1 MNEYLIEK
9 REEIIFPKSGME
21 FRRNCSDVRFSLLQD
36 ASAFPEKRLDIGK
49 VAADLAVDLRSFLI
63 QWKLLPYVRDG
74 QLTTADI
81 DAESAAF
88 LELARELGGNGICNE
103 ATQEIE
109 AIQSSSMRLLSEMQL
124 NGEIN
129 TVWGHD
135 YASGITHSLRRGALF
150 STNNPA
156 KNTLFKKDC
165 PGEYQKILEEI
176 SRDYADEPLE
186 DQVSMI
192 LVKICA
198 RNARP
203 LRPIFEVT
211 NGRYGF
217 MCIQVDPFNIP
228 NVDSTEKI
236 IQQVHYYHEAFK
248 RELRTDTPN
257 IVYKIPAVERALQAA
272 EVLAGEGFRLCVT
285 LNFTVAQHEAFARII
300 SEARVPGFVV
310 LMGGLLD
317 DKVTLDLKNVGNEQ
331 AAEIGRH
338 AAQAVI
344 RKSYANLHA
353 KGYDP
358 FVSIMTAAVRGPW
371 AIANTL
377 APMNGAQSFITTLTA
392 KINEFDQSPMPLES
406 KMDEPVDL
414 AILDA
419 LMKSPVFR
427 KAYATLDEQPWNWDE
442 LFEFPPFVAFYDQ
455 FRDAYAEL
463 TEDMRQMAQQENQ

>member
-1 MNEYLIEK
+1 MNVYLNEK
-9 REEIIFPKSGME
+9 RNKVIFPQSGLT
-21 FRRNCSDVRFSLLQD
+21 FQQNCNSVRKEMISDAQSRKGDKAQI
-36 ASAFPEKRLDIGK
+36 AKT
-49 VAADLAVDLRSFLI
+49 AAELAIDLRSFLI
-63 QWKLLPYVRDG
+63 QWKLLPAVRAG
-74 QLTTADI
+74 KFTTPDI
-81 DAESAAF
+81 DAESDAF
-88 LELARELGGNGICNE
+88 LAIARELGGDGLCDE
-103 ATQEIE
+103 AQQEIE
-109 AIQSSSMRLLSEMQL
+109 SIRKSSMRRMSEMQL

-156 KNTLFKKDC
+156 KNTLFKKDF
-165 PGEYQKILEEI
+165 PDEYRRILEEI
-176 SRDYADEPLE
+176 VRDYPNASLE
-186 DQVSMI
+186 DHVSMI

-203 LRPIFEVT
+203 LQPIFDVT

-217 MCIQVDPFNIP
+217 LCIQVDPFNIP
-228 NVDSTEKI
+228 NPDSTDKI
-236 IQQVHYYHEAFK
+236 IQQVHFYHEAFK
-248 RELRTDTPN
+248 RELNTETPN
-257 IVYKIPAVERALQAA
+257 IVYKIPAVERALKAA
-272 EVLAGEGFRLCVT
+272 EVLAGEGYRLCVT

-300 SEARVPGFVV
+300 SEARTPGFVV

-317 DKVTLDLKNVGNEQ
+317 DKVTLDLKNLGIDQ
-331 AAEIGRH
+331 ATEIGRH

-353 KGYDP
+353 KGYDQ

-377 APMNGAQSFITTLTA
+377 APVDGAQSFITTLTA
-392 KINEFDQSPMPLES
+392 KINEFDQSPMPLVA
-406 KMDEPVDL
+406 KMDEPVDP
-414 AILDA
+414 AILAA

-427 KAYATLDEQPWNWDE
+427 KAYATLDEQPWYWDE

-455 FRDAYAEL
+455 FRNAYAEL
-463 TEDMRQMAQQENQ
+463 TEDMRQLYLNG

>member
-1 MNEYLIEK
+1 MNDDLAGK
-9 REEIIFPKSGME
+9 RERIMFAETGADFVSHCREI
-21 FRRNCSDVRFSLLQD
+21 RQSLLHD
-36 ASAFPEKRLDIGK
+36 ASEGLAERQKCART
-49 VAADLAVDLRSFLI
+49 AAELAIDLRSFLI
-63 QWKLLPYVRDG
+63 QWKLMPLVKDG
-74 QLTTADI
+74 QMTIADLE
-81 DAESAAF
+81 AEADAF
-88 LELARELGGNGICNE
+88 LSLAGDLGDEAISNG
-103 ATQEIE
+103 AVKEIE
-109 AIQSSSMRLLSEMQL
+109 SIRNSSMRRMSELQL
-124 NGEIN
+124 EGTIN

-165 PGEYQKILEEI
+165 PDEYQKILDEI
-176 SRDYADEPLE
+176 ARDYADASLE
-186 DQVSMI
+186 DRVSMI

-203 LRPIFEVT
+203 LRPIFDVT
-211 NGRYGF
+211 HGRYGF
-217 MCIQVDPFNIP
+217 ICIQVDPFNIP
-228 NVDSTEKI
+228 NPDSTEKI

-248 RELRTDTPN
+248 RELKTDTPN

-317 DKVTLDLKNVGNEQ
+317 DKVTLDLKNQGNDQ
-331 AAEIGRH
+331 ALEIGRH

-353 KGYDP
+353 KGYDQYA
-358 FVSIMTAAVRGPW
+358 SIMTAAVRGPW

-377 APMNGAQSFITTLTA
+377 APMSGAQSYITTLTA

-406 KMDEPVDL
+406 KMDEPVDPT
-414 AILDA
+414 ILDA

-463 TEDMRQMAQQENQ
+463 TEDMRSVHVS